1 MARKIFFEGLEELD
15 AKLKKNVTMKDV
27 KRVVRHNGSQMQSKI
42 QKNADFRGHVEWQKG
57 KGKTFVKPTGATK
70 RSVNLQISANGLEA
84 SSEPQTEYAPYVEW
98 GTRFMSAQPFVR
110 IGFAQQKEKF
120 KSDMKKLT
128 E

>member
-15 AKLKKNVTMKDV
+15 GKLKKNVTLKDV

-42 QKNADFRGHVEWQKG
+42 QRHADFTRGYA
-57 KGKTFVKPTGATK
+57 TGATK
-70 RSVNLQISANGLEA
+70 RSVNLQIGANGLEA

-110 IGFAQQKEKF
+110 PGFAEQKEKF
-120 KSDMKKLT
+120 KSDMRKLT
-128 E
+128 D